1 MITLVFDIIV
11 LVIAYCLVCRP
22 HYGVPLYLMSLI
34 VMPYFVRV
42 VVGPVSVA
50 AIDFF
55 NLAIIVSFLCN
66 YKRVLHDVPKWLRKY
81 AIVSMGSAIVLM
93 CLSSAVVPYIYQMKS
108 IVKDELISVFLVV
121 FLLCKSFRKLELHY
135 FLNTLFAIGFITG
148 LYGIFAYA
156 IRLNPYITA
165 LSFNYTGKD
174 FLFSFFLDEV
184 RGGLIGR
191 TSGTMIHPLSWG
203 QFWIVLIPT
212 YFLFRGK
219 INKYLGV
226 GAIVIGAV
234 NVYLS
239 GSRAALIGLFV
250 SLLFLL
256 PTMKLKKFVRI
267 ALVAL
272 LSVPLLVGVWGVN
285 VKEVENNPAVK
296 FVTSALF
303 FFDESKVSNSY
314 VSGSSADM
322 RKNQLDAVLGI
333 AERNPVAGIG
343 YNYQYYCLE
352 NKSVANSALWGLE
365 SIIFKKIVEQGF
377 VGLVIFIL
385 LFLLLYHSIKI
396 RIKENGRKI
405 LPFVAFLMG
414 YLVNI
419 VMTGMQG
426 NNYVLFLA
434 ISALYYMYLRN
445 GPSYDSQN
453 NPLLLAK

>member
-1 MITLVFDIIV
+1 MITLFFDIIV
-11 LVIAYCLVCRP
+11 LIIACCLVCKPR
-22 HYGVPLYLMSLI
+22 YGVPLYLMSLI
-34 VMPYFVRV
+34 LVPYFVRFI
-42 VVGPVSVA
+42 VGPVSVA
-50 AIDFF
+50 AIDVF
-55 NLAIIVSFLCN
+55 NLAIVASFLFD
-66 YKRVLHDVPKWLRKY
+66 YKKILRDVPKWLRKY
-81 AIVSMGSAIVLM
+81 AVISMGSAVVLM
-93 CLSSAVVPYIYQMKS
+93 CLSSAVVPYAYQMKS
-108 IVKDELISVFLVV
+108 IVKEELIGVFMVV
-121 FLLCKSFRKLELHY
+121 FLFCKSFRQLKLNF
-135 FLNTLFAIGFITG
+135 FLNIFFAICLVAG
-148 LYGIFAYA
+148 LYGIFAYI
-156 IRLNPYITA
+156 IRLNPYVTA
-165 LSFNYTGKD
+165 LSYNYTGTD

-184 RGGLIGR
+184 RGGLNGR
-191 TSGTMIHPLSWG
+191 TSGTMVHPLSWG
-203 QFWIVLIPT
+203 QFWVVLIPT
-212 YFLFRGK
+212 YFLFREK
-219 INKYLGV
+219 INKCLSLGV
-226 GAIVIGAV
+226 ILAGVV

-239 GSRAALIGLFV
+239 GSRAALIGLVV

-256 PTMKLKKFVRI
+256 PTMKLKKIVRI
-267 ALVAL
+267 VLVAL
-272 LSVPLLVGVWGVN
+272 LSVPLLVSVLDVS
-285 VKEVENNPAVK
+285 VKQVEKNPVVK
-296 FVTSALF
+296 FVTSTLF
-303 FFDESKVSNSY
+303 FFDESKVSKSY

-322 RKNQLDAVLGI
+322 RKNQFDAVLGM

-365 SIIFKKIVEQGF
+365 SIVFKKIVEQGF
-377 VGLVIFIL
+377 AGLIVFIL
-385 LFLLLYHSIKI
+385 LILLLYHSIKI